1 MSGLSWLFDRR
12 KKNNVGRQKWK
23 YFFFEN
29 CELAP
34 CFQQKEFIYCSLVLG
49 QQYIPVKTKEGYEP
63 V

>member
-1 MSGLSWLFDRR
+1 METMFCL
-12 KKNNVGRQKWK
+12 K
-23 YFFFEN
+23 N